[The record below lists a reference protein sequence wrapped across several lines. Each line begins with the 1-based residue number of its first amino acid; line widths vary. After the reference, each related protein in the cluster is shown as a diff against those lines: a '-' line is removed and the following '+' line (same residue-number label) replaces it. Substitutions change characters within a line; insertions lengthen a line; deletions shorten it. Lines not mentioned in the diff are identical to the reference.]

1 MSYEHILYQV
11 EGAVATL
18 TLNRPERLNAI
29 TPLMREEI
37 YQAIAESEESND
49 VRAVIITGAGKGF
62 CSGGDVKAMQE
73 NIKNRQGNPLE
84 ERITPMRDK
93 VVLAMRET
101 SKPLIAAINGAAAG
115 GGLGLA
121 LSCDI
126 RLASNNARMGMTFS
140 RRGLHPDWGGTYFLP
155 RLVGT
160 AKAAELIW
168 SGRMI
173 EADEALHL
181 LCDRAGRTD
190 GTGPEHGSA
199 VRRQCS
205 CGDPPD
211 QTLHLRK
218 YGQRPARG
226 PGAGIISTGHR
237 RFYQG
242 LSRRRRCFRRETQA
256 PLHRRINPGS
266 LTRNIT
272 APDRPCQWASAG
284 GHR

>member
-181 LCDRAGRTD
+181 GIVSYVTEPDALMEQAQNMAQQFADSAPVAIRLTKRSIYANMDSDLREALERESSAQAIAASTRDYREGVDAFVEKRKPRF
-190 GTGPEHGSA
+190 TGE
-199 VRRQCS
+199 
-205 CGDPPD
+205 
-211 QTLHLRK
+211 
-218 YGQRPARG
+218 
-226 PGAGIISTGHR
+226 
-237 RFYQG
+237 
-242 LSRRRRCFRRETQA
+242 
-256 PLHRRINPGS
+256 
-266 LTRNIT
+266 
-272 APDRPCQWASAG
+272 
-284 GHR
+284 